1 MISDYSEIDMRSK
14 INEFPFD
21 DVEIVNSSLEGDF
34 EALNQLMLIYQDL
47 AYSVAYRILGE
58 QKAAED
64 IVQNSFLSAFNKSE
78 SFRGGSFKTWLLKIV
93 VHGCYDE
100 LRRNK
105 QRFSHSLLDAQNEEA
120 RDDSAWSEAS
130 GETPEEAE
138 LLNRLSLIIQGCL
151 DELDPATKTAVVL
164 VDVIELGYADAAAVA
179 GVPIGVIKSR
189 LSIGRSRIL
198 ACLKSCDPILPDL
211 NS

>member
-1 MISDYSEIDMRSK
+1 MIFDYSEVDMRTL
-14 INEFPFD
+14 INESPFD
-21 DVEIVNSSLEGDF
+21 DVERVNSSLEGDL
-34 EALNQLMLIYQDL
+34 EAFNQHMLIYQDL

-58 QKAAED
+58 KRAAED
-64 IVQNSFLSAFNKSE
+64 IVQNSFLSAFNKLE

-93 VHGCYDE
+93 VHSCYDE

-105 QRFSHSLLDAQNEEA
+105 QRFSHSLLEEA
-120 RDDSAWSEAS
+120 RDDSAWPEAS

-138 LLNRLSLIIQGCL
+138 LLNRLSLIIQRCL
-151 DELDPATKTAVVL
+151 DELDPAYKTAVVL

-189 LSIGRSRIL
+189 LSIGRSRLL
-198 ACLKSCDPILPDL
+198 ACLKSCNHILPDL